1 MSRQEPSSPSTGS
14 ARGRWRRLGAV
25 SAEGFASGAPNTG
38 LGEILPIWLARHAVP
53 VELIGLLPLAG
64 LPYVL
69 KFLWAPLLDRW
80 PVPWPD
86 RRRGWIAVLQVLL
99 AVAIASLALLQP
111 SQEPRSLL
119 LIGLAALSIAVLSAT
134 QDVVIDAYRTD
145 LLPEAE
151 RGAGAAANSLGYR
164 GGTLVLGSGA
174 LLIAGSRGY
183 PLAFVAAGALM
194 LLLVPCTLAAPRLR
208 PLEHP
213 LRNLGEAIVGPV
225 QEFLARTGGRRALQ
239 LLALVLLYRL
249 PDGLL
254 APMSGP
260 FLVAEGLSDGQIGLL
275 KSVLGILATMA
286 GVVIGGLLFAR
297 LGMNRSLWLFG
308 IAGAAGNAAYWLVA
322 RADGASL
329 QAVAGAVLLENA
341 SSGLVGTAFVALLMS
356 LCNPRFSATQYA
368 VFSGVYAISSR
379 VLGAP
384 SGFLVKLV
392 GWEHFF
398 LLTTAAAVP
407 AFLLMQ
413 LLTPWDED
421 QARGAFD
428 PERDPT

>member
-1 MSRQEPSSPSTGS
+1 MRTQEPPPPSPGCP
-14 ARGRWRRLGAV
+14 GRVRRLGAV
-25 SAEGFASGAPNTG
+25 SAEGLASGAPNAG
-38 LGEILPIWLARHAVP
+38 LGEILPIWLARHGVP

-86 RRRGWIAVLQVLL
+86 RRRGWIAILQVLL
-99 AVAIASLALLQP
+99 AVAIASLALLRP
-111 SQEPRSLL
+111 SQEPTTLL
-119 LIGLAALSIAVLSAT
+119 LIGLAALIIAVLSAS
-134 QDVVIDAYRTD
+134 QDIVIDAYRTD

-151 RGAGAAANSLGYR
+151 RGAGAAANSLGFR
-164 GGTLVLGSGA
+164 GGTLVLGSGG
-174 LLIAGSRGY
+174 LLIAGSQGY
-183 PLAFVAAGALM
+183 ALAFVAAGALM
-194 LLLVPCTLAAPRLR
+194 LLLVPCTLAAPRLK
-208 PLEHP
+208 PLQHP
-213 LRNLGEAIVGPV
+213 LRNMGEAIVGPV
-225 QEFLARTGGRRALQ
+225 REFLARTGRRGGLQ

-260 FLVAEGLSDGQIGLL
+260 FLVAEGLNDGQIGLL

-322 RADGASL
+322 RTAATSL
-329 QAVAGAVLLENA
+329 PAVAGAVLLENA

-368 VFSGVYAISSR
+368 VLSGVYAISSK

-384 SGFLVKLV
+384 SGFLVKLM

-398 LLTTAAAVP
+398 LLTAAAAVP

-413 LLTPWDED
+413 LLIPWDEA

-428 PERDPT
+428 PARDST

>member
-1 MSRQEPSSPSTGS
+1 MPSQPSPAERQRS
-14 ARGRWRRLGAV
+14 AGHLRRFGAV
-25 SAEGFASGAPNTG
+25 AAEGFASGAPNTG

-80 PVPWPD
+80 PIPWPD
-86 RRRGWIAVLQVLL
+86 RRRGWMALLQGLL
-99 AVAIASLALLQP
+99 ALAIASLALLQP
-111 SQEPRSLL
+111 TREPLTL
-119 LIGLAALSIAVLSAT
+119 TLIGLIALAIAVLSAS
-134 QDVVIDAYRTD
+134 QDIVIDAYRTD

-174 LLIAGSRGY
+174 LLIAGTAGY
-183 PLAFVAAGALM
+183 RLAFVAAGALM
-194 LLLVPCTLAAPRLR
+194 LLMIPCTLAAP
-208 PLEHP
+208 PLAPLQHP
-213 LRNLGEAIVGPV
+213 VRNLGEAIGGPV
-225 QEFLARTGGRRALQ
+225 QEFMARTGHRRAIQ
-239 LLALVLLYRL
+239 LLALVLVYRL

-260 FLVAEGLSDGQIGLL
+260 FLIAEGLNEGEIGLL
-275 KSVLGILATMA
+275 KSALGIVATMA
-286 GVVIGGLLFAR
+286 GVVVGGLLFAR
-297 LGMNRSLWLFG
+297 LGMNRSLWLFAV
-308 IAGAAGNAAYWLVA
+308 AGAAGNAAYWLVS
-322 RADGASL
+322 RSDGASAA
-329 QAVAGAVLLENA
+329 AVAGAVLLENA

-368 VFSGVYAISSR
+368 VFSGVYAISSK
-379 VLGAP
+379 VMGAA
-384 SGFLVKLV
+384 SGFLVKLA

-398 LLTTAAAVP
+398 LFTVVSAVP

-413 LLTPWDED
+413 VLTPW
-421 QARGAFD
+421 QGHGARGAFD
-428 PERDPT
+428 PGRDST